1 MLGAKVTLF
10 DKGAPLEDY
19 DPDIKVVQVGLS
31 GPRGLVHSSL
41 IPTRPKLYIILYKFY
56 TGL

>member
-41 IPTRPKLYIILYKFY
+41 TRTAQIVQYYSL
-56 TGL
+56 